1 MSTTSLKLPDELKHR
16 AAAVAR
22 EHGLT
27 PHAFMVGAIAAA
39 TTAAEQRADF
49 VAEALAAREEMR
61 RTGLG
66 HDAEEVHAWLRARA
80 VVSPNARPGKAPAV
94 RRPPATPWRG

>member
-1 MSTTSLKLPDELKHR
+1 MSTTSLKLPEALKHR
-16 AAAVAR
+16 ASAVAR

-39 TTAAEQRADF
+39 TAAAEQRAGF
-49 VAEALAAREEMR
+49 VAEALAAREEML

-66 HDAEEVHAWLRARA
+66 HDADEVHAWLRARA
-80 VVSPNARPGKAPAV
+80 AGSPAMAPASAQAV
-94 RRPPATPWRG
+94 RKPRARPWRG